1 MSKQDAVF
9 DKKIM
14 DLQYQVNRHQTETL
28 QRIKVMTE
36 DYIQRSK
43 EKGWSPNQT
52 MLDINKMV
60 RAELD
65 YLDVKGSRLDCLRK
79 RTIPPEQ
86 DRLTSFDTDD
96 P

>member
-28 QRIKVMTE
+28 QRIKGMTD

-43 EKGWSPNQT
+43 DKGWSPNQT

-65 YLDVKGSRLDCLRK
+65 YLDVKGSKLDALRK
-79 RTIPPEQ
+79 RSIPPEQ
-86 DRLTSFDTDD
+86 DRLTSFTNE